1 MFDAKLRF
9 VKLHMTSQVQT
20 TQVLVKKSLEM
31 SGLLE
36 EYVITNLLFPAAT
49 DINTPGH
56 IVGHRIRR
64 ESIDPG
70 VYVI

>member
-1 MFDAKLRF
+1 
-9 VKLHMTSQVQT
+9 MTSQVQT
-20 TQVLVKKSLEM
+20 IQALVKKSQEM

-36 EYVITNLLFPAAT
+36 EYVIANLIFAAAT

-56 IVGHRIRR
+56 IFGHRIRR